1 MEYST
6 RNEILPVYFQIGYPS
21 LFHGLSV
28 GEAEPLDYQPISA
41 LHYHHCLEFG
51 ICYSGTGEM
60 HIENRIYRF
69 APGDISYVG
78 RNVPHFSKA
87 DNNVESKW
95 LWIFLDILQLSLEQ
109 DDSFIARLTDLAERG
124 YSGVFHMSEH
134 TQLAELIQKLKANSK
149 RDSFSGL
156 ETALLAGQILI
167 ESARI
172 GDIDKNKNRLKLSE
186 KLKPALLFIRN
197 NYMDP
202 QKMSE
207 ETIAANCGLSVSQFR
222 KLFRQDVGIPLPQYI
237 NNTRMSS
244 AVHLI
249 CNTDKKMLSIALESG
264 FNDISYFNKLFRKSF
279 GITPK
284 EMRNR
289 KYKQNDLRSSTTH
302 HLNPDGF

>member
-21 LFHGLSV
+21 LSHGLSV
-28 GEAEPLDYQPISA
+28 GEVEPLDFQPISA

-87 DNNVESKW
+87 DENVESKW
-95 LWIFLDILQLSLEQ
+95 VWIFLDIMQLSLEQ
-109 DDSFIARLTDLAERG
+109 DGSLISQLKELAEKG
-124 YSGVFHMSEH
+124 YNGVFHTSEH
-134 TQLAELIQKLKANSK
+134 TRLADLIHKLKGNAK
-149 RDSFSGL
+149 ADSFSGL
-156 ETALLAGQILI
+156 EIALLAGQILI

-172 GDIDKNKNRLKLSE
+172 GDVDKNKNRLKLSE

-207 ETIAANCGLSVSQFR
+207 EMIAANCGLSVSQFR

-249 CNTDKKMLSIALESG
+249 CNTDKKILTIALESG
-264 FNDISYFNKLFRKSF
+264 FNDISYFNKLFRNSF
-279 GITPK
+279 GMTPK

-289 KYKQNDLRSSTTH
+289 KKNRSS
-302 HLNPDGF
+302 